1 MSTPAPAT
9 PSDTTSESAPP
20 RAGRADPLA
29 RFRGWTRGIL
39 IANVVAQIGII
50 VTGGAVRLTGSG
62 LGCST
67 WPLCEPGQFTPVF
80 HEAASYHPF
89 VEFGNRTMTGVL
101 AVIALAVLLLVWTD
115 RRRSDAYRRLGVVPL
130 VGVAAQAVIGG
141 VVVLLDLHPGWV
153 SLHFVV
159 SAALVWW
166 SAYLLHRHGEGDGTA
181 QPVGSGAVTLAGR
194 VLGVLVVPVVVLGVI
209 VTGAGPHSGDTE
221 VGYRLAV
228 DPLAMT
234 RAHSTSVWLF
244 VAVLALLLLLLLRQ
258 PAGDLVRR
266 ARRGAWLLLVVT
278 LAQGAVGYTQYFTG
292 LPELLVGV
300 HMLGAGLLVWATA
313 NAVLRLRTR

>member
-1 MSTPAPAT
+1 MSTPAPVT
-9 PSDTTSESAPP
+9 PSDPASEAARP
-20 RAGRADPLA
+20 AGGAADPFS
-29 RFRGWTRGIL
+29 RFRGWTRGVL

-80 HEAASYHPF
+80 HEATSYHPF

-115 RRRSDAYRRLGVVPL
+115 RRRTDSYRLLGVVPL
-130 VGVAAQAVIGG
+130 AGVAAQALIGG

-159 SAALVWW
+159 SGALVWV
-166 SAYLLHRHGEGDGTA
+166 SAYLLHRHGEGDGA
-181 QPVGSGAVTLAGR
+181 PRPVGSGAVTLTGR
-194 VLGVLVVPVVVLGVI
+194 VLGFLVIPVVVLGVV
-209 VTGAGPHSGDTE
+209 VTGSGPHSGDTE

-228 DPLAMT
+228 DPLTMT
-234 RAHSTSVWLF
+234 RAHSASVWLF
-244 VAVLALLLLLLLRQ
+244 VGVLALLLVLLLRQ
-258 PAGDLVRR
+258 PATDLVRR
-266 ARRGAWLLLVVT
+266 ARRGAWLLLAVT
-278 LAQGAVGYTQYFTG
+278 LAQGAVGYAQYFNG
-292 LPELLVGV
+292 LPALLVGL
-300 HMLGAGLLVWATA
+300 HMLGAGLLVWAAA